1 MACARGY
8 NGLISEPLPQSN
20 PDTPDSKHHYAKYKF
35 SMKYEEDFTDCY
47 IDPRF
52 FHIELIVFVPI
63 AKIVY
68 LQITTVRKTATRSRR
83 HCTSSA

>member
-35 SMKYEEDFTDCY
+35 SMKYEDDFTDCY

-52 FHIELIVFVPI
+52 YIDFVVLVHI

-68 LQITTVRKTATRSRR
+68 VQITTAGKAATRSGR